1 MKLYESALFG
11 REDIEN
17 DDTAQHAITANSSTV
32 AVFCL
37 SKGARKQDTHINKR
51 ALSSL
56 ANRVD
61 IENDDTARNVIAA
74 NSSTDC
80 LCCTAQVLGGALL
93 NRVGRAAA

>member
-37 SKGARKQDTHINKR
+37 FVFVKRSDKTRHTHQQK
-51 ALSSL
+51 
-56 ANRVD
+56 
-61 IENDDTARNVIAA
+61 
-74 NSSTDC
+74 ST
-80 LCCTAQVLGGALL
+80 LKFGQKS
-93 NRVGRAAA
+93 